1 MNSLKKKIKFFSKEF
16 FLKKNKKKL
25 LNKVN
30 KVLSSGIFTNG
41 IETKKFEEKFA
52 KFNKIKYCLALNSGT
67 SALHLA
73 LKSIEIKQNDEVIIP
88 ATTFIATPAAV
99 VYCNAKP
106 VFVDINKNN
115 WLIDLD
121 QIEAKITKKTKAII
135 VVHLHGLMLDMIKLS
150 RIAKKYNL
158 KIIEDASQA
167 HGSTFL
173 KKFPGFYSDIATF
186 SFYPTKT
193 LGSFGEG
200 GAIITKN
207 NKLYNKIYSMRDWSK
222 KNNDFLNIGYNYRMP
237 EITATLLIES
247 LKVLN
252 QDLRKRNIIAKRYT
266 SKLSKNIKFCS
277 YNNKKHFH
285 SYYVFSILVQ
295 QRQKLIKYL
304 KKEKS
309 NKYNLS

>member
-1 MNSLKKKIKFFSKEF
+1 
-16 FLKKNKKKL
+16 
-25 LNKVN
+25 
-30 KVLSSGIFTNG
+30 
-41 IETKKFEEKFA
+41 
-52 KFNKIKYCLALNSGT
+52 
-67 SALHLA
+67 
-73 LKSIEIKQNDEVIIP
+73 
-88 ATTFIATPAAV
+88 
-99 VYCNAKP
+99 
-106 VFVDINKNN
+106 
-115 WLIDLD
+115 
-121 QIEAKITKKTKAII
+121 
-135 VVHLHGLMLDMIKLS
+135 MIKLS

-266 SKLSKNIKFCS
+266 SKLIKNINFCS

-285 SYYVFSILVQ
+285 
-295 QRQKLIKYL
+295 
-304 KKEKS
+304 
-309 NKYNLS
+309 